1 MMGEAHKVLV
11 IAETAEGRPAAIVYE
26 ALGLARALAR
36 TASGSVEACIVGD
49 AQLDTASDLIRHGAD
64 RVYALDA
71 APDVGGGVEAWLPD
85 LVALI
90 GESRPAIVS
99 IGHTALGA
107 ELGPRLAFRLDS
119 AVVTSCVDAS
129 FTEGRL
135 RLTRPCYGGKAREVV
150 SIRTEPAIFTIKPKS
165 FEPCAADEAR
175 RGEVVTRA
183 SVLDRSALRTKIREI
198 RRNPDEDASLDSA
211 QVVVAGGGGMKGPQ
225 GFELARR
232 IADLLRGAVGA
243 SRVACD
249 LGWCPAS
256 YQVGLSGKTIAPQ
269 LYIAIGISG
278 AGQHMAGCGNARNIV
293 AINSD
298 RDAPIFQYARYGVV
312 ADCHQ
317 LMPALIERLEA
328 RTATQSEAAQPK
340 AAPGNSE

>member
-1 MMGEAHKVLV
+1 MTGDVRKWLE
-11 IAETAEGRPAAIVYE
+11 IAETAEGRPASVVYE
-26 ALGLARALAR
+26 ALGLARRHADA
-36 TASGSVEACIVGD
+36 ASGSVEACIVGD
-49 AQLDTASDLIRHGAD
+49 ARPDTANDLIRHGAD
-64 RVYALDA
+64 RIYALDS
-71 APDVGGGVEAWLPD
+71 PGNSSEAWVAD
-85 LVALI
+85 VVALI
-90 GESRPAIVS
+90 RESRPDVVS

-107 ELGPRLAFRLDS
+107 ELAPRLAFRLDS
-119 AVVTSCVDAS
+119 AVVTSCVDAR
-129 FTEGRL
+129 FTDGRL
-135 RLTRPCYGGKAREVV
+135 QLTRPCYGGKAREVV
-150 SIRTEPAIFTIKPKS
+150 SIRTAPAVFTIKPKS
-165 FEPCAADEAR
+165 FEPCVADEAR
-175 RGEVVTRA
+175 RGEVVARA
-183 SVLDRSALRTKIREI
+183 SVVDRSALRTKVREI
-198 RRNPDEDASLDSA
+198 RRNPDEDASLESA

-249 LGWCPAS
+249 LGWCPPS

-298 RDAPIFQYARYGVV
+298 RDAPIFRFARYGVV
-312 ADCHQ
+312 GDCHE

-328 RTATQSEAAQPK
+328 RAATGSHRAAEP
-340 AAPGNSE
+340 S

>member
-1 MMGEAHKVLV
+1 MSDAHKWLV
-11 IAETAEGRPAAIVYE
+11 IVETSEGRPAAVVYE
-26 ALGLARALAR
+26 VLGLARALAG
-36 TASGSVEACIVGD
+36 AAPGSVEACIVGD
-49 AQLDTASDLIRHGAD
+49 AQPDTANDLIRRGAD
-64 RVYALDA
+64 RVYTFDS
-71 APDVGGGVEAWLPD
+71 PGGTPEAWLPD

-90 GESRPAIVS
+90 GESRPDVVS
-99 IGHTALGA
+99 IGHTTLGA
-107 ELGPRLAFRLDS
+107 ELAPRLAFRLDS
-119 AVVTSCVDAS
+119 AVVTSCVDARYAD
-129 FTEGRL
+129 GKL
-135 RLTRPCYGGKAREVV
+135 LLTRPCYGGKAREVV
-150 SIRTEPAIFTIKPKS
+150 SIRTAPAIFTIKPKS

-175 RGEVVTRA
+175 RGEIVARA
-183 SVLDRSALRTKIREI
+183 SVLDRSALRTKVREI
-198 RRNPDEDASLDSA
+198 RRNEDEDTSLESA

-249 LGWCPAS
+249 LGWCPPS

-298 RDAPIFQYARYGVV
+298 RDAPIFRFARYGVV
-312 ADCHQ
+312 ADCHE

-328 RTATQSEAAQPK
+328 RANSAA
-340 AAPGNSE
+340 GNSG

>member
-1 MMGEAHKVLV
+1 MTGDARKWLV
-11 IAETAEGRPAAIVYE
+11 IAETAEGRPAGVVYE
-26 ALGLARALAR
+26 ALGLARRLAGEP
-36 TASGSVEACIVGD
+36 SGNVEACIVGG
-49 AQLDTASDLIRHGAD
+49 ARPDTANDLIRHGAD
-64 RVYALDA
+64 RVYALDS
-71 APDVGGGVEAWLPD
+71 PGGGTEAWVAD
-85 LVALI
+85 VVALI
-90 GESRPAIVS
+90 RESRPDAVS

-107 ELGPRLAFRLDS
+107 ELAPRLAFRLDS
-119 AVVTSCVDAS
+119 AVVTSCVDAR
-129 FTEGRL
+129 FANGRL
-135 RLTRPCYGGKAREVV
+135 QLTRPCYGGKAREVV
-150 SIRTEPAIFTIKPKS
+150 SIRTAPAIFTIKPKS
-165 FEPCAADEAR
+165 FEPCVADEAR
-175 RGEVVTRA
+175 RGEVVARA
-183 SVLDRSALRTKIREI
+183 SVLDRSALRTKVREV
-198 RRNPDEDASLDSA
+198 RRNPDEDTSLESA

-249 LGWCPAS
+249 LGWCPPS

-298 RDAPIFQYARYGVV
+298 RDAPIFRFARYGVV
-312 ADCHQ
+312 GDCHE

-328 RTATQSEAAQPK
+328 RTATRSTAAEPD
-340 AAPGNSE
+340 AAPGSSE